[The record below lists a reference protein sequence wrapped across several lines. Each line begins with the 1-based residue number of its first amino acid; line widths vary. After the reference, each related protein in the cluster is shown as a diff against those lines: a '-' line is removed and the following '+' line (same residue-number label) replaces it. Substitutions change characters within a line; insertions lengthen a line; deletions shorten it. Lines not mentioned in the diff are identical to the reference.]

1 MKFSGSGDL
10 GVDYCRRIKMSLL
23 LVDGYNIIN
32 NWPDLEVL
40 CQENLDAARAKL
52 ADILDE
58 FVPLLWEKIII
69 VYDAYQVKGKAHS
82 HLEGKNI
89 KVVFTAEGQTADSF
103 IERLVSDLRELGEEV
118 EVASSDHLEQNLVL
132 WKGGRRISSREL
144 RELLEDYRVDLR
156 KHFDLPPPRESL
168 YERLSHRTRTFLEKW
183 RRR

>member
-1 MKFSGSGDL
+1 
-10 GVDYCRRIKMSLL
+10 MSLL

-32 NWPDLEVL
+32 NWPDFEVL

-69 VYDAYQVKGKAHS
+69 VYDAYQVKGKARS
-82 HLEGKNI
+82 YLEGKNI
-89 KVVFTAEGQTADSF
+89 QVVFTAEGQTADSF

-144 RELLEDYRVDLR
+144 RELLVDFRTDLR
-156 KHFDLPPPRESL
+156 KQFVVPPPRDHL
-168 YERLSHRTRTFLEKW
+168 DERLSQTIRTFMEKW
-183 RRR
+183 RRQ